1 MGDGLPKQNKYT
13 YIVYEEC
20 VRLLARDYTQTR
32 KHTQFAGNI
41 HENTLGDRFEN
52 KSHIIYIQNNFIDIA
67 NDSPNVSDENF
78 ALKINVSQGLN
89 FP

>member
-1 MGDGLPKQNKYT
+1 MRSLVG
-13 YIVYEEC
+13 
-20 VRLLARDYTQTR
+20 ARDYTQTR
-32 KHTQFAGNI
+32 KHTQFRRHI

-67 NDSPNVSDENF
+67 NDSLNVSDGIF
-78 ALKINVSQGLN
+78 ALEINFSQGLN